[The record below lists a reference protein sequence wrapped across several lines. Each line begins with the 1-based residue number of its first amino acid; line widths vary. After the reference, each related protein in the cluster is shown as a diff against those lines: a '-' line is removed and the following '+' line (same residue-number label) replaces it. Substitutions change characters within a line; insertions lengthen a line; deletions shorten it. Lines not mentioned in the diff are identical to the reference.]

1 MNKVDIKPVIFSK
14 RELGVIVFIYS
25 LLLIN
30 ALVFKDSPIAVLSA
44 FFGVTYTVLAG
55 KGTPSCYIAGVSGMF
70 FYSCLAF
77 KNALWGNLALYAGYY
92 FPMNIAGYFLWKKN
106 LKKEKYEIVKT
117 SLGRRRTVLMF
128 FAALIA
134 SLIVV
139 YILFLLKD
147 KNPVIDGI
155 TTVFS
160 VAAMFLT
167 VRRCIEQ
174 WFFWGTVNGLSFIM
188 WLDIALGGEKVYS
201 TVIMWGVYFLLAIYF
216 YGVWKRDLA
225 HNAR

>member
-1 MNKVDIKPVIFSK
+1 MPVYSV
-14 RELGVIVFIYS
+14 LMVNVF
-25 LLLIN
+25 
-30 ALVFKDSPIAVLSA
+30 VFRDSSAAVLSA
-44 FFGVTYTVLAG
+44 FFGITYTVLAG
-55 KGTPSCYIAGVSGMF
+55 KGTPACYIFGTAGMF
-70 FYSCLAF
+70 FYSYLAF
-77 KNALWGNLALYAGYY
+77 KNALWGNLALYIGYY

-106 LKKEKYEIVKT
+106 LKKEKNEIVKT
-117 SLGRRRTVLMF
+117 SLGRRRTVLMLF
-128 FAALIA
+128 SALVV
-134 SLIVV
+134 SLVLAYV
-139 YILFLLKD
+139 LVLLKD

-174 WFFWGTVNGLSFIM
+174 WFFWGAVNGLSLIM

-216 YGVWKRDLA
+216 YMAWKRDLA
-225 HNAR
+225 HDTR